1 MNKYQGY
8 TLEQMF
14 NLKTPE
20 RPDDACWPWS
30 GSLFSNGYAAMKH
43 NRKTLKG
50 HRVSYE
56 LHYGRIPD
64 GIYVCH
70 SCDNKSCTNP
80 THLWLGTPADNM
92 RDKVA
97 KGRQSK
103 GAAHAETFRNSVLFK
118 ENFPRGERSGK
129 SKITDQQ
136 RLHVINRVKAGE
148 TQREIAND
156 YGITQSAVS
165 AIWRRFLKEAA

>member
-1 MNKYQGY
+1 M
-8 TLEQMF
+8 
-14 NLKTPE
+14 
-20 RPDDACWPWS
+20 A
-30 GSLFSNGYAAMKH
+30 
-43 NRKTLKG
+43 
-50 HRVSYE
+50 
-56 LHYGRIPD
+56 
-64 GIYVCH
+64 
-70 SCDNKSCTNP
+70 
-80 THLWLGTPADNM
+80 HLWLGTPADNM

-103 GAAHAETFRNSVLFK
+103 GTAHAETFRNSVLFK
-118 ENFPRGERSGK
+118 KNFPRGERSGQ